1 MNENERVFY
10 NSFKHKVPGTI
21 QTPLY
26 QKQKR
31 MQVKFGTDGWR
42 AIIAK
47 DYTFDNLKLAALA
60 TARYILTRPEKSE
73 GVCIGYD
80 TRFMSK
86 EFAEFT
92 ADVISSQGIRVFLAD
107 SFVST
112 PAVSLFTKAMQ
123 LAGGIVITA
132 SHNPP
137 IYNGFKVKAAY
148 GGPAHPEAIAEI
160 ETYIAEIDPA
170 AEIVPQ
176 RNLIETAD
184 LRTFYLNHLK
194 ASIDL
199 QLIRDSHIKIAHNA
213 MYGAGQD
220 IITSLFD
227 ESMVNCYHCS
237 VNPGFGGIN
246 PEPMPQYIGEFVEFF
261 REVETDVAIINDG
274 DADRVGML
282 DENGEF
288 VDSHK
293 LFAILLKY
301 LVEERNQR
309 GEVAK
314 TFALTDL
321 IDRICRKHSL
331 VMHELPVGFKYVSQL
346 MASRDILIGGEESG
360 GIGITAFLPERD
372 GVYIGLLTLEIMT
385 RKGKSLSKLV
395 QELYDEYGF
404 FCYRRNDLHV
414 SEEKKQAIIARAAA
428 GDLADIAGYKVLG
441 FNDLD
446 GCKYHFEGGWLLI
459 RASGT
464 EPVLRLYCEADAP
477 EKLDQVLAFAASLA

>member
-1 MNENERVFY
+1 
-10 NSFKHKVPGTI
+10 
-21 QTPLY
+21 
-26 QKQKR
+26 

-42 AIIAK
+42 AVIAR

-60 TARYILTRPEKSE
+60 TARYIKTRPEKSR

-92 ADVISSQGIRVFLAD
+92 AEVLSSQGIRVVLAD

-112 PAVSLFTKAMQ
+112 PAVSLFTRAKQ

-137 IYNGFKVKAAY
+137 IYNGFKVKASY

-160 ETYIAEIDPA
+160 EGYLGEVDPA
-170 AEIVPQ
+170 TPVEPD
-176 RNLIETAD
+176 RKLIELAD
-184 LRTFYLNHLK
+184 LKTFYLNHLK
-194 ASIDL
+194 ANIDL
-199 QLIRDSHIKIAHNA
+199 PLIRDSRIKIAHNA

-220 IITSLFD
+220 IITRLFD
-227 ESMVNCYHCS
+227 ESMVNCYHCTW
-237 VNPGFGGIN
+237 NPGFGGIN
-246 PEPMPQYIGEFVEFF
+246 PEPMPQYIEEFVEFF

-282 DENGEF
+282 DEHGNF

-293 LFAILLKY
+293 LFALILKY
-301 LVEERNQR
+301 LVEERQQR

-314 TFALTDL
+314 TFALTDI
-321 IDRICRKHSL
+321 IDRICLKHNL
-331 VMHELPVGFKYVSQL
+331 VMHELPVGFKYVSKL
-346 MASRDILIGGEESG
+346 MATNDILIGGEESG

-372 GVYIGLLTLEIMT
+372 GVYIGLLILEIMT
-385 RKGKSLSKLV
+385 RKQKSLSKLV
-395 QELYDEYGF
+395 EELYDEYGF

-414 SEEKKQAIIARAAA
+414 SEAKKQAIITRAAA
-428 GDLADIAGYKVLG
+428 GDLQSIAGYKVLK

-464 EPVLRLYCEADAP
+464 EPVLRLYCEADSL
-477 EKLDQVLAFAASLA
+477 EKVENVLAFAASLA

>member
-1 MNENERVFY
+1 
-10 NSFKHKVPGTI
+10 
-21 QTPLY
+21 
-26 QKQKR
+26 

-60 TARYILTRPEKSE
+60 TAKYIQTRPEKAK
-73 GVCIGYD
+73 GICIGYD

-92 ADVISSQGIRVFLAD
+92 AEVISSQGIKVYLAN

-112 PAVSLFTKAMQ
+112 PAVSLFTKAKQ

-137 IYNGFKVKAAY
+137 VYNGFKVKAAY

-160 ETYIAEIDPA
+160 ESYLTEIDSA
-170 AEIVPQ
+170 QQIVPD
-176 RNLIETAD
+176 RKLIESAD
-184 LRTFYLNHLK
+184 LKTFYMNHLK

-199 QLIRDSHIKIAHNA
+199 QLIRDSRIKIAHNA

-220 IITSLFD
+220 IITKLFD
-227 ESMVNCYHCS
+227 ESMVSCYHCT

-246 PEPMPQYIGEFVEFF
+246 PEPMPQYIGEFVDFF

-274 DADRVGML
+274 DADRIGML
-282 DENGEF
+282 DEHGDF

-293 LFAILLKY
+293 LFALILKY
-301 LVEERNQR
+301 LVEDKQQR

-314 TFALTDL
+314 TFALTDI
-321 IDRICRKHSL
+321 IDRICRKHDL
-331 VMHELPVGFKYVSQL
+331 VMHELQVGFKHVSKL
-346 MASRDILIGGEESG
+346 MTTNDILIGGEESG
-360 GIGITAFLPERD
+360 GIGITSFLPERD
-372 GVYIGLLTLEIMT
+372 GVYIGLLILEIMT
-385 RKGKSLSKLV
+385 RKEKTLSELV

-404 FCYRRNDLHV
+404 FCYKRNDLHV
-414 SEEKKQAIIARAAA
+414 SEEKKQAIIPRAAV
-428 GDLADIAGYKVLG
+428 GDLTSIAGYKVLK
-441 FNDLD
+441 FSDLD

-464 EPVLRLYCEADAP
+464 EPVLRLYCEADSQ
-477 EKLDQVLAFAASLA
+477 EKVDNVLAFAAKLA